1 MSVII
6 FWNTS
11 LFREG
16 LHKTQTYVNLMI
28 FISETTRQC
37 KGKGKSKVV
46 LVLSYAQ
53 RQEEILRE

>member
-1 MSVII
+1 
-6 FWNTS
+6 
-11 LFREG
+11 
-16 LHKTQTYVNLMI
+16 MI